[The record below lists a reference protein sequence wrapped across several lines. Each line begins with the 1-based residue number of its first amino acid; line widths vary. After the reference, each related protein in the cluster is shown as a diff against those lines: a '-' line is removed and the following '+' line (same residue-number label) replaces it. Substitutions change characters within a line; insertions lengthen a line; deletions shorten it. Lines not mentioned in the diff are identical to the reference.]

1 MGVIDA
7 ESADMAENILASRGY
22 IPTRVTEEGGGKP
35 SGLAAFSGGVKVADI
50 IIFTKQLRSMLK
62 AGIPIM
68 RILSVLEAQTENPK
82 LKTVTA
88 AVSLEIKNG
97 SSFSDALGKHPEV
110 FSDLYLGMIM
120 AGETSGSVPEILTRI
135 INIMEHEEKVKSDI
149 KSALQYP
156 IIVVFALGIAFF
168 ILLTFVIP
176 VFAKVFEKANLTL
189 PLPTKIAIG
198 LHHLLVN
205 WWPILILAVAA
216 VIAGL
221 SNYFK
226 TDEGKFQ
233 RDGLFIRVPVI
244 GELVVK
250 SAMSRFASIF
260 AILHGSGVPITKTLT
275 ILAGTIGN
283 AAIARDF
290 EYVRNKME
298 EGQGLAEPL
307 KSTRYFTPMVV
318 DMIAIG
324 EESGSL
330 DDMLKEITKHYD
342 DEVAYAVKGLSDALG
357 PFLIVGLA
365 FVVGFFA
372 LAIFMPMWDMTKM
385 VRPH

>member
-22 IPTRVTEEGGGKP
+22 IPTRVTGEAGGAS
-35 SGLAAFSGGVKVADI
+35 SGLTAFSGGVKVTDI

-97 SSFSDALGKHPEV
+97 SSFSDALGKHPKV

-156 IIVVFALGIAFF
+156 VIVVFALGIAFF

-205 WWPILILAVAA
+205 WWPLLIIVVAA

-221 SNYFK
+221 SRYFK

-233 RDGLFIRVPVI
+233 RDSLFIRVPVI

-275 ILAGTIGN
+275 ILAATIGN
-283 AAIARDF
+283 AAISRDF

-324 EESGSL
+324 EESGNL
-330 DDMLKEITKHYD
+330 DDMLKEISKHYD